1 MKKRLS
7 LFIIFLLSSFFLYFF
22 SIQKK
27 SSTNLWDIVPSK
39 SAIIFELEEPN
50 IQWKKIVK
58 KLNESKFKLSFNGI
72 IKDYDDFN
80 DFIDGRI
87 EEYLT
92 GNKIIISYFNLSNK
106 ILKPVY
112 ISYKKNLDQNFI
124 IKKL

>member
-27 SSTNLWDIVPSK
+27 SSKNLWDIVPSK

-92 GNKIIISYFNLSNK
+92 GNKIIISNYS
-106 ILKPVY
+106 
-112 ISYKKNLDQNFI
+112 SSS
-124 IKKL
+124 

>member
-1 MKKRLS
+1 M
-7 LFIIFLLSSFFLYFF
+7 
-22 SIQKK
+22 
-27 SSTNLWDIVPSK
+27 
-39 SAIIFELEEPN
+39 
-50 IQWKKIVK
+50 K

-124 IKKL
+124 IKKLKEKEYDLIERKLDGKIMYEAKKKWKKSCFFIF